1 MSTFSLVLSSL
12 RFYWRTTLGVFAGA
26 ALASGILIGALTV
39 GDSVRYTLE
48 EQALARIGRT
58 QLALDGAN
66 RFFREELASALM
78 DELATPVA
86 PLLSIRGTVSKPDGT
101 RLAANVQI
109 VGVDDRFWHLG
120 TGKDPFPGVRDDDA
134 VANEQLALQLGAR
147 AGDALVVR
155 VEEPSDLSRD
165 APLSGPAD
173 ASTAFRVHLREII
186 GEDQFGRFSLQPS
199 QIPPTTLFMPL
210 QTLQKHVKRP
220 GRANILLV
228 AGDGIQGADA
238 ALRKHWRLA
247 DADLELR
254 EIPGGLE
261 LRTNRVFLEPHIAET
276 AKSALPGAMGVL
288 TYLVNELRLAERTDT
303 LLDGH
308 RDGDRRFARG

>member
-1 MSTFSLVLSSL
+1 MRSPEPPAQPSSRESISAFAPMSIVSLVLSSL

-26 ALASGILIGALTV
+26 ALASGILIGALAV

-48 EQALARIGRT
+48 QQALARIGRT
-58 QLALDGAN
+58 QLALGGAN

-78 DELATPVA
+78 DDLATPVA

-120 TGKDPFPGVRDDDA
+120 TGKDPFVGVRDDDA

-165 APLSGPAD
+165 APLSG
-173 ASTAFRVHLREII
+173 RGGHVH
-186 GEDQFGRFSLQPS
+186 RFPRPS
-199 QIPPTTLFMPL
+199 S
-210 QTLQKHVKRP
+210 R
-220 GRANILLV
+220 N
-228 AGDGIQGADA
+228 
-238 ALRKHWRLA
+238 
-247 DADLELR
+247 
-254 EIPGGLE
+254 
-261 LRTNRVFLEPHIAET
+261 NR
-276 AKSALPGAMGVL
+276 
-288 TYLVNELRLAERTDT
+288 
-303 LLDGH
+303 
-308 RDGDRRFARG
+308 